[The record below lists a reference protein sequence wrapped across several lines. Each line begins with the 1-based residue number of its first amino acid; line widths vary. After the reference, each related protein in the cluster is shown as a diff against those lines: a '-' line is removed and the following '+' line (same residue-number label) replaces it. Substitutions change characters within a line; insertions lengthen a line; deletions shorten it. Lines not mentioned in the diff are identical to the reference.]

1 MKTLKWMIFP
11 LLFAAPMLHAQTKA
25 VVVEEVV
32 ARVNN
37 DVITQED
44 LAKAR
49 DAVQGEVQEECR
61 GCTPEQIQQ
70 QVATK
75 DKNVLRDLIDQS
87 LLVQRA
93 KDSGIT
99 VDADVVKRLDAIRQQ
114 AKLPTME
121 ALESEVSKSG
131 QSYED
136 FKANIRDQLLEQEL
150 IRKEVGSRIVISHEE
165 VEKYYNEHKS
175 DFVRPETVTLREIF
189 VSTQG
194 KPDADLP
201 ALRKKAEGLRD
212 RVLNSGDDFGELA
225 KHFSDSSTA
234 QQSGELGSFE
244 RARLDPAIAEKV
256 FALKRGQMT
265 DVIETKTGFEI
276 LQVRERYDAGE
287 QPLDKVDPEI
297 TNRLYDQKMEPA
309 MRTYLGTL
317 REDSYVQIK
326 PGYVDTA
333 AVSGND
339 TIEEVSATSDKNDE
353 KKKAGRKLLI
363 GPKKNSGTLNRFSF
377 PACNLTRTLLPTF
390 SSVKKKSAPPAEGN
404 PTCVS
409 SWVIPRAGSRRACGR
424 VSTSPRL
431 PLVATI
437 S

>member
-1 MKTLKWMIFP
+1 MKISKWVIFP
-11 LLFAAPMLHAQTKA
+11 LLFAAPMLYAQTKS

-93 KDSGIT
+93 KDDAIN

-121 ALESEVSKSG
+121 ALESEVNKSG
-131 QSYED
+131 QGYED
-136 FKANIRDQLLEQEL
+136 FKSNIKDQLLEQEI
-150 IRKEVGSRIVISHEE
+150 IRKEVGSRIVVSHEE

-175 DFVRPETVTLREIF
+175 DFVRPETVVLREIF

-194 KPDADLP
+194 KPDADIP

-317 REDSYVQIK
+317 RRDSYVQIK
-326 PGYVDTA
+326 PGYIDAA
-333 AVSGND
+333 AVESND
-339 TIEEVSATSDKNDE
+339 TIEEVSATSDKDDA
-353 KKKAGRKLLI
+353 KKKSGRKLLI
-363 GPKKNSGTLNRFSF
+363 GPKKNSGT
-377 PACNLTRTLLPTF
+377 
-390 SSVKKKSAPPAEGN
+390 
-404 PTCVS
+404 
-409 SWVIPRAGSRRACGR
+409 
-424 VSTSPRL
+424 
-431 PLVATI
+431 
-437 S
+437 